1 MKVIK
6 FVLPLVL
13 LTLTSC
19 GPRLEPIDPAIPP
32 KPLASDP
39 AICAYSSEA
48 PAVEGT
54 IPRPQNEE
62 EAEGIRAFLSSFAAW
77 IDFGKEADRIAKLAQ
92 AECLIRVGGE
102 PDHNISNTE

>member
-1 MKVIK
+1 M
-6 FVLPLVL
+6 L
-13 LTLTSC
+13 LTLTNC
-19 GPRLEPIDPAIPP
+19 APHLEQIAPAETP

-39 AICAYSSEA
+39 TICAYSSEA

-62 EAEGIRAFLSSFAAW
+62 EAEGIKAFLSSFAAW
-77 IDFGKEADRIAKLAQ
+77 IDFGKEADRVARLAQ

-102 PDHNISNTE
+102 PDHNTPNTD